1 MAIQKKSLIS
11 NLESTKKSA
20 PVAKNPTAG
29 VSVSD
34 SPVASRAILSKK
46 AAGGVTLSKGIQLS
60 KSTKL
65 SKGISLSKQL
75 SLSKNISLSKK
86 LSKNIAL

>member
-11 NLESTKKSA
+11 NLESTKKST

-34 SPVASRAILSKK
+34 SPVASRAILSKR
-46 AAGGVTLSKGIQLS
+46 AAGGVTLSKS
-60 KSTKL
+60 
-65 SKGISLSKQL
+65 ISLSKKL

>member
-34 SPVASRAILSKK
+34 SPVASRAILSKR
-46 AAGGVTLSKGIQLS
+46 AAGGVTLSKS
-60 KSTKL
+60 
-65 SKGISLSKQL
+65 ISLSKKL